1 MNQFTITLIVPMIV
15 VTAGL
20 LEPALVSG
28 ESVAAP
34 RESPSA
40 TSPSADNTEK
50 NVRDKDNAKLTPL
63 DQSKGSR
70 HGETYVAGFGG
81 VTFGSTTS
89 NMEGRGSAL
98 GASIDSPSL
107 ADSAVYG
114 LKIGYFHPGRLNWL
128 GLEVEGFNS
137 TPNMPNE
144 RPLDQKPV
152 SFFHTV
158 SCYKTKR

>member
-1 MNQFTITLIVPMIV
+1 MNQFTITLIAPMIV

-50 NVRDKDNAKLTPL
+50 NVRDKDKATLTPL

-70 HGETYVAGFGG
+70 HDVDLTRRIREALMADKTLSTNAQNIKI
-81 VTFGSTTS
+81 VTLNGRTTL
-89 NMEGRGSAL
+89 RGPVKDAEEQTRIVKK
-98 GASIDSPSL
+98 ASKVVGPKN
-107 ADSAVYG
+107 VE
-114 LKIGYFHPGRLNWL
+114 NQ
-128 GLEVEGFNS
+128 LEVTG
-137 TPNMPNE
+137 P
-144 RPLDQKPV
+144 
-152 SFFHTV
+152 
-158 SCYKTKR
+158 

>member
-1 MNQFTITLIVPMIV
+1 MNLLTIILIVPMIV

-50 NVRDKDNAKLTPL
+50 NVRDKDNANLTPL

-70 HGETYVAGFGG
+70 HDVDLTRRIRKALMADKTLSTNAQNIKI
-81 VTFGSTTS
+81 VTLNGRTTLRGPVKDAEEQTRIVKKAS
-89 NMEGRGSAL
+89 KVVGRTN
-98 GASIDSPSL
+98 
-107 ADSAVYG
+107 VE
-114 LKIGYFHPGRLNWL
+114 NQ
-128 GLEVEGFNS
+128 LEVTG
-137 TPNMPNE
+137 P
-144 RPLDQKPV
+144 
-152 SFFHTV
+152 
-158 SCYKTKR
+158 